1 MTDKALILLL
11 SKGDRQAFALLYK
24 KYYKMV
30 EYFILKNSGNKAD
43 AQDVF
48 QDALVVF
55 YEKTLS
61 SSFQLTSTIKTFLYA
76 IARNIWLKK
85 IRDQK
90 LQLATKDFEQV
101 IALEEN
107 NTVEVQ
113 EAKFIQ
119 IENALTQ
126 LGVKCRE
133 IIVKFYFYKKKM
145 TEIAEELAYTNADNV
160 KNQKYKCMQQL
171 KKLVNNE

>member
-1 MTDKALILLL
+1 MKDKILISLLA
-11 SKGDRQAFALLYK
+11 KGDQQAFSQLYK

-55 YEKTLS
+55 YEKTLND
-61 SSFQLTSTIKTFLYA
+61 SFELTSTIKTFLYA
-76 IARNIWLKK
+76 ISRNIWLKK

-90 LQLATKDFEQV
+90 RQLVPQDFEQL
-101 IALEEN
+101 IALEETN
-107 NTVEVQ
+107 AVEIKEVQ
-113 EAKFIQ
+113 FTQ

-126 LGVKCRE
+126 LGEKCRE
-133 IIVKFYFYKKKM
+133 IIVKFYFYQKKM
-145 TEIAEELAYTNADNV
+145 TEIAEELSYTNADNV

-171 KKLVNNE
+171 KKLANNG